1 MIITPRA
8 PESREER
15 TAGRNTRFDYVA
27 AVTRSTLA
35 RIGLFCGVFLT
46 TTGTASAQLAL
57 TMPTTCTPETVQTR
71 LIEWDINPIDDIVP
85 GSVIVDDQSS
95 SRHSKVWFVTRNG
108 ETRLYRLTP
117 GLGIKKDAAEAKSWP
132 LGAIQ
137 TGGVRLR
144 HSSDGR
150 FVFVNTKQEDPVDP
164 TATAVDGL
172 VAVDTKDNVRITW
185 RDRPTQEH
193 MSDVSVD
200 TRDGG
205 HNVFSAARVYDDTQ
219 GGVDGMNGVV
229 QRLRP
234 RQPEYRNGKWVVPAE
249 VTRWLVDGGA
259 GTCDDT
265 GAGSPCI
272 PGVVVDK
279 RRGHPIY
286 FSAPDFTN
294 KDMSVGAVG
303 EIDPKPVKCN
313 PYDPYS
319 ECAKVRYWPIPAGTE
334 GPRQLQIDDTGKVW
348 GITSSGHLFSLEVD
362 RNYDKGEV
370 TRHDPIGP
378 APEDL
383 FEVAPDG
390 GIVGF
395 TDANNN
401 EVSVLFPEKIRDKV
415 YPTVKLVK
423 VVKRTIEGMREAAY
437 PKAHLVEPRQA
448 SAMGVKYTNPGDGTY
463 LETDTSTGMAS
474 SGSEFPSLN
483 PTGMAPDGARKTGSF
498 FYGVTFSGGTNRV
511 GHFDVKVDPDRE
523 LDHRKDDDDY
533 DDDGKDNKDDADDD
547 DDGRFDPEDDDD
559 DNDCIVDT
567 MDNDKDNDGVENDH
581 DSDAYR
587 EHKRTD
593 RRSMAP
599 GESKGYEMAAD
610 ANSLLILAV
619 VEAATLT
626 TPLSI
631 EIVDPNGVVVLST
644 PPALGK
650 AVASATPALAG
661 VYTVRVK
668 NGGTTSTTFK
678 TTLIGKQIWF

>member
-1 MIITPRA
+1 VIITPRA
-8 PESREER
+8 PESRDQR
-15 TAGRNTRFDYVA
+15 SAGRTTPLGLTDILRNVTHGCVQYSVLVFGLLMA
-27 AVTRSTLA
+27 AA
-35 RIGLFCGVFLT
+35 PGD
-46 TTGTASAQLAL
+46 ASAQVAF
-57 TMPTTCTPETVQTR
+57 TMPTTCTPETVETR
-71 LIEWDINPIDDIVP
+71 LIEWDLDPMEDFVP
-85 GSVIVDDQSS
+85 GAVVVDDQSS

-150 FVFVNTKQEDPVDP
+150 FVFVNTNDDDS
-164 TATAVDGL
+164 ASGAL
-172 VAVDTKDNVRITW
+172 VAVDTKDNTRVTW
-185 RDRPTQEH
+185 QDRPQQLH

-200 TRDGG
+200 TRGG
-205 HNVFSAARVYDDTQ
+205 HTVFTAALAYRDQTGTQ
-219 GGVDGMNGVV
+219 TDGVDGVV
-229 QRLRP
+229 QSLRP
-234 RQPEYRNGKWVVPAE
+234 GTPQYKNGQWIVPAE
-249 VTRWLVDGGA
+249 VTRWIVGGGA

-272 PGVVVDK
+272 PGVVVDR

-286 FSAPDFTN
+286 FSAPQFVN
-294 KDMSVGAVG
+294 KDSSIGAVG
-303 EIDPKPVKCN
+303 EIDPRPVKCN
-313 PYDPYS
+313 PSDPYS
-319 ECAKVRYWPIPAGTE
+319 DCAKVRYWPIPAGTAS
-334 GPRQLQIDDTGKVW
+334 PRQILLDDSGKVW

-362 RNYDKGEV
+362 RNYDRGEV

-383 FEVAPDG
+383 FAVAPDG
-390 GIVGF
+390 GTIGF
-395 TDANNN
+395 TDADNN
-401 EVSVLFPEKIRDKV
+401 EVSVLFPEKVRQKV
-415 YPTVKLVK
+415 TPAIKLVK
-423 VVKRTIEGMREAAY
+423 VVKRTLEGVREAAH
-437 PKAHLVEPRQA
+437 PKAHVVEPRQA
-448 SAMGVKYTNPGDGTY
+448 TALGVKYTNPGDGTY

-474 SGSEFPSLN
+474 SGSEVSSFN

-498 FYGVTFSGGTNRV
+498 FYGVTFSGGSNRI
-511 GHFDVKVDPDRE
+511 GHFEVKVDPDRE
-523 LDHRKDDDDY
+523 LDHRKDDDDF

-581 DSDAYR
+581 DSDGYR

-599 GESKGYEMAAD
+599 GESKDYEMAAD